1 MNCARKLYGD
11 QRLSKTWVIFRN
23 QSGGKTHKR
32 YLGLPPTL
40 FQRTMANSET
50 VRREWL
56 SYSRSTGNVYCVPCK
71 LFSSS
76 KSLFRVGFSD
86 WNHCQSRV
94 LELENSAEHKNS
106 LTVWRTRKIT
116 ACRVDCNLVKQVE
129 LERKYWR
136 DVLQRAVEVI
146 KFLAERGLP
155 FRGDDEVFGST
166 VLIMATRPI
175 WESSK
180 PSSILFYVS
189 IYRDMVVLVGVLH
202 LTCLRQFVR
211 N

>member
-1 MNCARKLYGD
+1 
-11 QRLSKTWVIFRN
+11 
-23 QSGGKTHKR
+23 
-32 YLGLPPTL
+32 
-40 FQRTMANSET
+40 MANSET

-71 LFSSS
+71 LFSRS
-76 KSLFRVGFSD
+76 KSLFRDGFSD

-94 LELENSAEHKNS
+94 LEHENSAEHKNS

-129 LERKYWR
+129 LERRYWR

-155 FRGDDEVFGST
+155 FRGDDEVFGSANNGNYMGVIELLAKFDPMSAFT
-166 VLIMATRPI
+166 EI
-175 WESSK
+175 WWRWSGCC
-180 PSSILFYVS
+180 IL
-189 IYRDMVVLVGVLH
+189 LV
-202 LTCLRQFVR
+202 
-211 N
+211 